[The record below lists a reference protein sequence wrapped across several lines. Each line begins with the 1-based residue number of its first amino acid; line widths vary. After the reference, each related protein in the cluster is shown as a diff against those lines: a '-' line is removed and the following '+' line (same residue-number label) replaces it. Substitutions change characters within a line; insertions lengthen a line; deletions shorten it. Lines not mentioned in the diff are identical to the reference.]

1 MKRVTRWSKKELV
14 ITLYFSS
21 RRIGYMAVSQLLN
34 RRGYHRTSSAVERKI
49 RTIIGDRPSL
59 RPSQGSWDVSA
70 VDQWLDDVLGSTEDV
85 NRLIDF
91 TPEDAEVVAEV
102 GYAPEVEYSVV
113 LSTYLTAEGSTS
125 LSSRCY
131 GHPKNCVHGG

>member
-91 TPEDAEVVAEV
+91 TPEDAEVVAEHQPIEQV
-102 GYAPEVEYSVV
+102 LWSPEELCSWRLRMKDVIFPGAPFGSSV
-113 LSTYLTAEGSTS
+113 LSPEF
-125 LSSRCY
+125 
-131 GHPKNCVHGG
+131 